1 MLRFTDPIPI
11 IFIVTEAGQLN
22 EISLPYALGFYTV
35 FIAIPTALTQ
45 GRNLHTAPIC
55 TMTRPF

>member
-1 MLRFTDPIPI
+1 MLRFSDPIPI
-11 IFIVTEAGQLN
+11 IFIVTVAGQMN

-35 FIAIPTALTQ
+35 FVAIPTVLTQ

-55 TMTRPF
+55 CLARPF